1 MARFCG
7 SAPWSGADRNA
18 SPTPH
23 KCSDQPMSTARVTRF
38 APSPTGHLHLG
49 NARTALLSYL
59 AARKAAAG
67 KFILRV
73 EDTDEAR
80 STDAF
85 MRELFDDLHWLG
97 LSWDEGPDVGGP
109 HAPYRQQQRGAVYA
123 HWLGKLEAAGLIYP
137 CFCTPAELSIARK
150 QQLAAGKPPRYLGTC
165 RSLTAEQRAERVA
178 SGKTAALR
186 FRVPNA
192 VVVEFTDVVHGE
204 QRFATDDIGDFIVR
218 RADGSTAFFFSNA
231 IDDAL
236 MGVTL
241 VLRGDDHLANTP
253 RQILILQALGLPLP
267 SYAHVA
273 LLLGMDGAPL
283 SKRHGDTSL
292 RDFRARG
299 YLPGALCNHLLRL
312 GHSCA
317 SDGWLDPSAMPA
329 EFDLQRLGRAA
340 AKFDEAQLRH
350 WQKEAVSRLSAGQFL
365 DWIAARLPADITDPQ
380 RDAFA
385 AAIRPNVEFPQ
396 DAGHWAQVVFGELDV
411 PEAEAAA
418 AIRAAGAAF
427 FAAALQVFGTG
438 AAYKQAAREIGTL
451 TGRKGPGL
459 YMPLRAALTGVTH
472 GPELAPLL
480 ALMTELPGA
489 PERLRARLAAAQQLA
504 STSPDHS

>member
-1 MARFCG
+1 M
-7 SAPWSGADRNA
+7 PNA
-18 SPTPH
+18 L
-23 KCSDQPMSTARVTRF
+23 VTRF

-59 AARKAAAG
+59 AARRSAAG
-67 KFILRV
+67 RFILRI

-80 STDAF
+80 STEAF
-85 MRELFDDLHWLG
+85 MRELYDDLHWLG

-109 HAPYRQQQRGAVYA
+109 HAPYRQQQRGILYA
-123 HWLGKLEAAGLIYP
+123 SWLSKLDAAGLIYP

-165 RSLTAEQRAERVA
+165 RSLTSEQRAERVA
-178 SGKTAALR
+178 SGKAAALR

-192 VVVEFTDVVHGE
+192 VVVEFTDVVHGD

-253 RQILILQALGLPLP
+253 RQILILRAVGLPVP

-292 RDFRARG
+292 RDLRARG
-299 YLPGALCNHLLRL
+299 YLPGALCNHLIRL

-317 SDGWLDPSAMPA
+317 SDGWLEPSAMPA

-340 AKFDEAQLRH
+340 AKFDETQLRH
-350 WQKEAVSRLSAGQFL
+350 WQKEAVARLSDEQFL
-365 DWIAARLPADITDPQ
+365 EWVATRLPADITGPQ
-380 RDAFA
+380 RAAFV
-385 AAIRPNVEFPQ
+385 AAIRHNVEFPQ
-396 DAGHWAQVVFGELDV
+396 DVEHWAQVVFGELQAPQD
-411 PEAEAAA
+411 EAAA
-418 AIRAAGAAF
+418 AIREAGATF
-427 FAAALQVFGTG
+427 FSAALQVFGAGT
-438 AAYKQAAREIGTL
+438 AYKLAAREIGTL

-472 GPELAPLL
+472 GPELGPLL

-489 PERLRARLAAAQQLA
+489 AQRIRARLEMARQMA
-504 STSPDHS
+504 SASPDRS